1 MIKLSKAY
9 VLILVALT
17 LPVLACTA
25 TAAFSFSVPSLSIT
39 AGPGL
44 GSGPTVF
51 NTYSHDVTTVGSGA
65 ASCAEANALSTPSWG
80 QSCGVPCGG
89 CGGCG
94 GCDGF
99 GGCGGWGGWGGW
111 GGCGVP
117 CGFGPFFG
125 PSCIEACPSA
135 ADQAFNQQCGRQAL
149 EDNTFATS
157 FYTAGVGPFSG
168 LCNACISGNAPQQFT
183 LQFF

>member
-51 NTYSHDVTTVGSGA
+51 NTYSHDLTTIGSGA
-65 ASCAEANALSTPSWG
+65 AAATAANAGAAPSFGTAAGWIPPLG
-80 QSCGVPCGG
+80 PACPPIPGVG
-89 CGGCG
+89 CG
-94 GCDGF
+94 F
-99 GGCGGWGGWGGW
+99 
-111 GGCGVP
+111 P

-125 PSCIEACPSA
+125 PTAFGANPFS
-135 ADQAFNQQCGRQAL
+135 ADQAFNQEFGTQAL

-157 FYTAGVGPFSG
+157 FFTAGVSPFSG

>member
-9 VLILVALT
+9 VLILVALI

-51 NTYSHDVTTVGSGA
+51 NTYSHDLTTIGSGA
-65 ASCAEANALSTPSWG
+65 AACAAANAGAAPSFGTSAGW
-80 QSCGVPCGG
+80 VPPLGPACPPIPG
-89 CGGCG
+89 CGG
-94 GCDGF
+94 F
-99 GGCGGWGGWGGW
+99 GCGM
-111 GGCGVP
+111 P
-117 CGFGPFFG
+117 CGFGPFCG
-125 PSCIEACPSA
+125 PSAFGATPFS
-135 ADQAFNQQCGRQAL
+135 ADQAFNQEFGNQAL